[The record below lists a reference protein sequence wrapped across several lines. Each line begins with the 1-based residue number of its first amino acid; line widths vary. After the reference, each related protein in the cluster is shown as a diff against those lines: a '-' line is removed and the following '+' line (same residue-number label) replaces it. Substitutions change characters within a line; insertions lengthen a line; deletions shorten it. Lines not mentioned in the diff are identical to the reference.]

1 MLNDIKNYLVVRNIL
16 IECMPCKINNTVSS
30 EFMRVILKLMGC
42 TNCYYILLKHEFG
55 YVERFNG
62 NWLNKTKIHLLAFYV
77 YNYLLRK
84 YLS

>member
-1 MLNDIKNYLVVRNIL
+1 
-16 IECMPCKINNTVSS
+16 MPCKINKGVSS
-30 EFMRVILKLMGC
+30 EFMKIIFKLMGC
-42 TNCYYILLKHEFG
+42 TSCYYILLKYEFG
-55 YVERFNG
+55 CEEKFHG

>member
-1 MLNDIKNYLVVRNIL
+1 MLSVHYINYLLVRNIL
-16 IECMPCKINNTVSS
+16 IECMPCRINKAVFS
-30 EFMRVILKLMGC
+30 EFMKVIFKLMGE
-42 TNCYYILLKHEFG
+42 TNCYYILLKYEFG
-55 YVERFNG
+55 CVDYHG